1 MQFQLRSLLSVM
13 AVIVALA
20 VCSTGFAQGS
30 ATKEAASGALKLARH
45 HYKKENFEKAASLF
59 LESFEIDPDPV
70 SLFYAGR
77 SQQRAFKWDQAEKN
91 LKRFLELAEA
101 RKNKSAMLETAMRK
115 ARTHLAEIRQYK
127 AHEARKSSE
136 AETKRTAEAKGKQQA
151 VAVVE
156 PSAAVTATV
165 ASWQRPTGWGLAGL
179 GVAAA
184 AYGGWQLSD
193 IASRSADLD
202 EQAQGEKSGDK
213 VAGLDKQ
220 TYKDH
225 RADLESDQTTAIA
238 VVAVGA
244 VAVGAGAYLLW
255 ASPAT
260 RSVIVTPQVGGR
272 GVLVAMRF

>member
-1 MQFQLRSLLSVM
+1 M

-45 HYKKENFEKAASLF
+45 HYKKENFDKAASLF

-136 AETKRTAEAKGKQQA
+136 AEARKISEAEAEQA
-151 VAVVE
+151 APAVVE
-156 PSAAVTATV
+156 PSAAVTATA

-193 IASRSADLD
+193 IAARSADLD

>member
-1 MQFQLRSLLSVM
+1 M

-30 ATKEAASGALKLARH
+30 ATKEVASGALKLARH

-91 LKRFLELAEA
+91 LNRFLELAEA
-101 RKNKSAMLETAMRK
+101 RKNKSAMLETAMGK

-127 AHEARKSSE
+127 AHEA
-136 AETKRTAEAKGKQQA
+136 A
-151 VAVVE
+151 
-156 PSAAVTATV
+156 
-165 ASWQRPTGWGLAGL
+165 ASWQAPTAWGLAGL

-193 IASRSADLD
+193 IATRSADLD
-202 EQAQGEKSGDK
+202 RQAKEEKVGDK
-213 VAGLDKQ
+213 LAGLDKQ

-225 RADLESDQTTAIA
+225 RAELELDQTKAI
-238 VVAVGA
+238 VVIGVGA

-255 ASPAT
+255 ARSAT
-260 RSVIVTPQVGGR
+260 RSVIVTPLVGGR